1 MSAPFPF
8 SAIVGQD
15 DMKMAMIL
23 TAIDPGLGGVLVFGD
38 RGTGKSTAVRALA
51 ALLPPIEMVAGCP
64 VNSHKVKD
72 CPDWADIKDKS
83 IVERPTPVVDLPLG
97 VTEDRVTGALDIER
111 ALTQGEKAFEP
122 GLLAKANR
130 GYLYIDEVNLL
141 EDHIVDLLLDVAQ
154 SGVNAVE
161 REGLSIRHSARFVL
175 VGSGNP
181 EEGELRPQLL
191 DRFGLSVEVRSPDT
205 VGERVEVIRRR
216 DAFEHNTSA
225 FMRKWNGQ
233 NTRIRKA
240 IIAAREALTHT
251 AMPDEVLEDCARL
264 SLALGADGL
273 RGELTLLK
281 SARALAAYEKSQTVT
296 RKHLRRVAPLALSH
310 RLRRDPLDE
319 AGSSTRVDR
328 TVAETLG

>member
-1 MSAPFPF
+1 MTVHFPF

-15 DMKMAMIL
+15 DMKTAMIL
-23 TAIDPGLGGVLVFGD
+23 TAIDPSLGGVLVFGD

-51 ALLPPIEMVAGCP
+51 ALLPPMEMVAGCP
-64 VNSHKVKD
+64 VNSATVKE
-72 CPDWADIKDKS
+72 CPGWADVQDKS

-161 REGLSIRHSARFVL
+161 REGLSIRHPARFVL

-205 VGERVEVIRRR
+205 VAERVEVIRRR
-216 DAFEHNTSA
+216 DAFEHDNSR

-233 NTRIRKA
+233 NTRIRKG
-240 IIAAREALTHT
+240 IIAAREALNSTKT
-251 AMPDEVLEDCARL
+251 PDDVLEDCARL

-281 SARALAAYEKSQTVT
+281 SARALAAFEGAASVT
-296 RKHLRRVAPLALSH
+296 RSHLRRVAPLALSH

-328 TVAETLG
+328 TVAETLA

>member
-15 DMKMAMIL
+15 DMKTAMIL

-51 ALLPPIEMVAGCP
+51 ALLPPIDMVAGCP
-64 VNSHKVKD
+64 VNSQKVKD
-72 CPDWADIKDKS
+72 CPDWADIKNKTV
-83 IVERPTPVVDLPLG
+83 VERPTPVVDLPLG

-161 REGLSIRHSARFVL
+161 REGLSIRHPARFVL

-205 VGERVEVIRRR
+205 VEERVEVIRRR
-216 DAFEHNTSA
+216 DAFEHDTSA

-240 IIAAREALTHT
+240 IIAAREALTSIAT
-251 AMPDEVLEDCARL
+251 LDDILEDCARL

-281 SARALAAYEKSQTVT
+281 SARALAAYEKSDAIT

>member
-1 MSAPFPF
+1 
-8 SAIVGQD
+8 
-15 DMKMAMIL
+15 
-23 TAIDPGLGGVLVFGD
+23 
-38 RGTGKSTAVRALA
+38 
-51 ALLPPIEMVAGCP
+51 
-64 VNSHKVKD
+64 
-72 CPDWADIKDKS
+72 
-83 IVERPTPVVDLPLG
+83 
-97 VTEDRVTGALDIER
+97 
-111 ALTQGEKAFEP
+111 
-122 GLLAKANR
+122 
-130 GYLYIDEVNLL
+130 
-141 EDHIVDLLLDVAQ
+141 
-154 SGVNAVE
+154 
-161 REGLSIRHSARFVL
+161 
-175 VGSGNP
+175 
-181 EEGELRPQLL
+181 
-191 DRFGLSVEVRSPDT
+191 VRSPDT